1 MTLIVAGHPTHLLS
15 HKMDFIWEVLAGP
28 WATPQQTS
36 WNLQI
41 ALMGS
46 LVCLSCGLVGT
57 FVVVRRMALLGDA
70 ISHGVLPG
78 IVIAYLITG
87 SLSVGPMWIG
97 ACLAGL
103 LCGVSIEWLR
113 TKTPLRE
120 DAAMGLTFTS
130 FFALGI
136 VLLSLQVGHVHL
148 DPACILYGEIGLIP
162 LEPKLNL
169 WGNAFGNQ
177 SIWSMGLVCVISVFL
192 SFTLYRLL
200 LVTSF
205 DLSLAKSLGMPVR
218 SIQYGLM
225 LLLALVIVAS
235 FESVGVILVLAM
247 MILPSAS
254 SAFLFDRLP
263 SILLSCAPLSVLYSF
278 GGIQLAHW
286 MNFPISASM
295 ALVGVVLFIPCC
307 LLGPK
312 GGVLKNFKFKPG
324 KHLTGHS

>member
-1 MTLIVAGHPTHLLS
+1 MIPL
-15 HKMDFIWEVLAGP
+15 WEILQGP
-28 WATPQQTS
+28 WATPSQVS

-41 ALMGS
+41 VIMGS

-57 FVVVRRMALLGDA
+57 FVVIRRMALLGDA
-70 ISHGVLPG
+70 ISHGILPG
-78 IVIAYLITG
+78 IVLAYLFTG

-97 ACLAGL
+97 ACLAGVG
-103 LCGVSIEWLR
+103 CGVCIEWLR

-136 VLLSLQVGHVHL
+136 VLLSLQVGNVHL

-162 LEPKLNL
+162 LEAELKL
-169 WGNAFGNQ
+169 WGYTLGNQ
-177 SIWSMGLVCVISVFL
+177 SIWSTGLVCLTTVTL
-192 SFTLYRLL
+192 SFVLYRLL

-205 DLSLAKSLGMPVR
+205 DLSLAKSLGMPVLWV
-218 SIQYGLM
+218 QYGLM

-247 MILPSAS
+247 MILPSVS

-263 SILLSCAPLSVLYSF
+263 AILISCVPLSILYAV
-278 GGIQLAHW
+278 GGIHLAH
-286 MNFPISASM
+286 
-295 ALVGVVLFIPCC
+295 
-307 LLGPK
+307 
-312 GGVLKNFKFKPG
+312 
-324 KHLTGHS
+324 